1 MDNLKQSMWR
11 YLVVFGYI
19 STESSHINKQTKI
32 NILLSSVV
40 KQQMLQ
46 QTDRKSIV
54 VIKSMIYRVIQFIK
68 THGFLVCMYW
78 QFTQIKCIPLG
89 SYSDLE
95 LNKSHL
101 TNISA
106 WHTGDQAKSKVH
118 NEAEHRNQIKIQ
130 GRPCHPI
137 IALNKRIYITHPV
150 QSIGTHPSFNTI
162 MCFFTDMVK

>member
-1 MDNLKQSMWR
+1 MDNLKQSVWR

-19 STESSHINKQTKI
+19 STDSSYINKTKQR
-32 NILLSSVV
+32 NILLSSVATADW
-40 KQQMLQ
+40 QEIN
-46 QTDRKSIV
+46 SGYH
-54 VIKSMIYRVIQFIK
+54 IYRVIQFIK
-68 THGFLVCMYW
+68 THRFLVRMYW
-78 QFTQIKCIPLG
+78 QFTRIKCITLG

-118 NEAEHRNQIKIQ
+118 DEAEHRNQIKIQ

-150 QSIGTHPSFNTI
+150 QSVGTHPSFNTF
-162 MCFFTDMVK
+162 MCF